1 MFSVFSLIIIGL
13 IDNFIFIHYK
23 MEALKS
29 IDGLEQPNEM
39 EKTEEGKIVNTR
51 FELDTLIME

>member
-1 MFSVFSLIIIGL
+1 
-13 IDNFIFIHYK
+13 